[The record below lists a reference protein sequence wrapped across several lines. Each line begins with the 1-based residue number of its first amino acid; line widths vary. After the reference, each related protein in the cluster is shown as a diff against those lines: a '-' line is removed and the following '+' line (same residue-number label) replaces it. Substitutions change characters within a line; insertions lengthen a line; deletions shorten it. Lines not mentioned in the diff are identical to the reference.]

1 MKYERLTIKRENGF
15 ATVRNTTLQGLIDRL
30 ASLEDKIERGELCD
44 RDEVRKETARTCI
57 ILAKQ
62 YQNSKEIVR
71 DIAEKYS
78 IDLRNEECEERR
90 MKDHEERYID
100 SLFIAFDEMGLAPT
114 TVCPDPE
121 KYAIEW
127 REKVRAEFERLE
139 IENAALR
146 ERLKKAIELPFY
158 VFDKKTGKE
167 ADEYEI
173 ALHED
178 WAKHLMYCDMKGFA
192 IEQDGT
198 LILLDECGQFVYC
211 SSDRFEVVPEARLA
225 ELKGEKK

>member
-78 IDLRNEECEERR
+78 IDLLSER
-90 MKDHEERYID
+90 
-100 SLFIAFDEMGLAPT
+100 
-114 TVCPDPE
+114 
-121 KYAIEW
+121 
-127 REKVRAEFERLE
+127 
-139 IENAALR
+139 
-146 ERLKKAIELPFY
+146 
-158 VFDKKTGKE
+158 
-167 ADEYEI
+167 
-173 ALHED
+173 
-178 WAKHLMYCDMKGFA
+178 
-192 IEQDGT
+192 Q
-198 LILLDECGQFVYC
+198 
-211 SSDRFEVVPEARLA
+211 
-225 ELKGEKK
+225 